1 MQTVAGCIPLF
12 LASNWCPYMCQ
23 KNSDL
28 PEGGANRCF
37 LYPGGAEA
45 GGGEALERCQ
55 LIITLAVWHLFPLS
69 GEAFDSYLGGGR

>member
-28 PEGGANRCF
+28 PEGGRQIAVSYN
-37 LYPGGAEA
+37 PEA
-45 GGGEALERCQ
+45 QRPAGERR
-55 LIITLAVWHLFPLS
+55 LS
-69 GEAFDSYLGGGR
+69 GVS